1 MPKLNLQRIKD
12 ILAKKQ
18 LSEMEEDMMEEDE
31 NEDEMDDDKLKNVMS
46 KKYTGKDP
54 QKKKDFDNAKMKVAL
69 MIHKK
74 THK

>member
-18 LSEMEEDMMEEDE
+18 LSDMEEDMME
-31 NEDEMDDDKLKNVMS
+31 EDEMDDDKLKNVMS
-46 KKYTGKDP
+46 KRYTGKDP
-54 QKKKDFDNAKMKVAL
+54 HKKKDFDNAKMKVAL

>member
-31 NEDEMDDDKLKNVMS
+31 MDDDKLKNVMS
-46 KKYTGKDP
+46 KRYTGNDP

>member
-18 LSEMEEDMMEEDE
+18 LSEMEEDIME
-31 NEDEMDDDKLKNVMS
+31 EDEMDDDKLKNVMS
-46 KKYTGKDP
+46 KRYTGKDP